1 MLYRVN
7 VYTNSK
13 IISRFSKQ
21 FIRAALLYLFFLSP
35 SSLSCPPF
43 FFLPCS
49 IISTQFVHH
58 PHQNLAVT
66 MAAVSNICA
75 NFEEVGQVRA
85 FNAPFFFVLL
95 SFCSATRA
103 FIFKTR
109 NFDSRAI
116 LQRSLLPSSPAF
128 CDAHTHERTGF
139 RAALLPAVR
148 QRSIAARF
156 AVQRNSLHAE
166 L

>member
-7 VYTNSK
+7 VYTHSK

-21 FIRAALLYLFFLSP
+21 FIRASCLSR
-35 SSLSCPPF
+35 PF
-43 FFLPCS
+43 FSVALFSLFVRRFLFS
-49 IISTQFVHH
+49 EFHTIFSS

-85 FNAPFFFVLL
+85 FNAPFFLFFSLFVPPRALL
-95 SFCSATRA
+95 FSKRVILTHTRDFATLAHSFL
-103 FIFKTR
+103 
-109 NFDSRAI
+109 SRF
-116 LQRSLLPSSPAF
+116 LRR
-128 CDAHTHERTGF
+128 AHTHERTGF

-148 QRSIAARF
+148 QRSIAARS

>member
-1 MLYRVN
+1 LLYRVN
-7 VYTNSK
+7 VYTHSK

-21 FIRAALLYLFFLSP
+21 FIRASCLSR
-35 SSLSCPPF
+35 PF
-43 FFLPCS
+43 FSVALFSLFVRRFLFS
-49 IISTQFVHH
+49 EFHTIFSS

-116 LQRSLLPSSPAF
+116 LQRSLTPSSPAF

>member
-7 VYTNSK
+7 VYTHSK

-21 FIRAALLYLFFLSP
+21 FIRASCLSR
-35 SSLSCPPF
+35 PF
-43 FFLPCS
+43 FSVALFSLFVRRFLFS
-49 IISTQFVHH
+49 EFHTIFSS

-109 NFDSRAI
+109 NFDSHARFCNA
-116 LQRSLLPSSPAF
+116 RSLLPLPLFATRTHARTHRLSRSTTTSSSTAI
-128 CDAHTHERTGF
+128 DRSS
-139 RAALLPAVR
+139 VR
-148 QRSIAARF
+148 CTTK
-156 AVQRNSLHAE
+156 LTPC
-166 L
+166 